1 MRKLLNVPGRSEDVI
16 NSFLDKDISKQILKE
31 GKVRVP
37 KYYCP
42 DLKVCHNNIKS
53 EILELE

>member
-1 MRKLLNVPGRSEDVI
+1 MPGRLEDVI